1 MPTRFCTN
9 TWLAVKTHWDA
20 VCKKCKSFANNA
32 INLQKMQTASESLK
46 SKVIWRKNR
55 NVYTAYK
62 HGMKMHVLFVSKTND
77 WMWQIGNNMFY
88 ERAHVSSHDTA
99 VKEVLAVANGYREW
113 DGKPLY
119 DMFSI
124 DVSWQKDANGG
135 VIGSWQDFDLWIA
148 PVDDM
153 PVPSLWRYDIYRAND
168 TKSVRS
174 GVARSQFDARKFC
187 VRSTYVLSHIN
198 LTN

>member
-1 MPTRFCTN
+1 
-9 TWLAVKTHWDA
+9 
-20 VCKKCKSFANNA
+20 
-32 INLQKMQTASESLK
+32 
-46 SKVIWRKNR
+46 
-55 NVYTAYK
+55 
-62 HGMKMHVLFVSKTND
+62 MKMHVLFVSKTND

-187 VRSTYVLSHIN
+187 V
-198 LTN
+198 